1 MLLIEISLFGDVE
14 FVNSSTDAVAEMISL
29 LNVADG
35 IFSEQIGGYLILTQ
49 ATALQAHQTLT
60 SNDSLALIRVI
71 RAFRN
76 TGFPSPGWELGN
88 IFNTRWIVSHLT
100 ASRFGVHYG

>member
-60 SNDSLALIRVI
+60 SNDSLALIR
-71 RAFRN
+71 AFRN